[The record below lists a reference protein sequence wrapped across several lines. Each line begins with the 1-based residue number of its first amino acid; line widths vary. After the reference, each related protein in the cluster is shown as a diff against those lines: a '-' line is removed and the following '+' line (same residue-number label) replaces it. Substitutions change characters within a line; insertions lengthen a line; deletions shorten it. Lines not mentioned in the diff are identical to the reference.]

1 MAENNEEKANN
12 FIINQRN
19 RFLNEDPEVNRL
31 MKQATNELI
40 NDRADEIVLNSRAK
54 GLGMSELYPNT
65 NKKLSDASG
74 LEHLAQIRALEL
86 RQLQQDRKKSKSSKR
101 GGKKTRGKRSNRRV
115 TKRIKS

>member
-65 NKKLSDASG
+65 DKKLSDASG

-86 RQLQQDRKKSKSSKR
+86 QQKRLKSKSSKR